1 MADDITDKYIIIG
14 KLGKIH
20 GLNGWLNLYPETKP
34 ADKILDYKPLYC
46 MLLSEWQKMNVDDIK
61 SYGNHFLL
69 HIQGIDNP
77 EDAKK
82 YVGKEIAILRDQLA
96 KLRQGEYYWTDLE
109 GVTVINQNNIEL
121 GTIDHLMETGSNDVM
136 VVVGKKRYLI
146 PYIRKQVIID
156 IDLDTKI
163 MHVNWDE
170 EF

>member
-46 MLLSEWQKMNVDDIK
+46 MLLSEWQKINVDEIK
-61 SYGNHFLL
+61 PHGNHFLL

-170 EF
+170 DF